1 MRDLVATLLR
11 PYRCTVALIL
21 VATGVDTAMGLAA
34 PWPLKIV
41 LDNVI
46 QDREPPAWLAAV
58 AAWLPGT
65 PVVRLAALA
74 GIFTVAIAAVGAL
87 ASYVDNYFTESL
99 GQWIAND
106 LRVRLYNHLQHLSL
120 AYYDTHPTG
129 RLISTLSDDV
139 DTIQSFAASSTLSIL
154 VDLLAVGGMLAVMF
168 WLDWDFALVAVAVS
182 PFLILFVRRFRKAV
196 KKATREA
203 RKRQSELLEVM
214 QQGLTSMRVVNA
226 FDRQDV
232 EEKRLASASREVV
245 DAALKARRVKSL
257 LSPVVAVIV
266 SCTTAFVL
274 WRGAS
279 LVAAGAMTIGSLTVF
294 LAYLAKFF
302 KPVQDLAKMSGSIAQ
317 AAVGIERAR
326 GILEIEMTIPERAGA
341 REPGALEGWIT
352 FDHVA
357 FGYDPSVPVLE
368 DVSFSIEP
376 GQSVGIVGATGS
388 GKSTLV
394 SLVPRLYD
402 VTGGRVLLDG
412 VDVRDYKLD
421 ELRER
426 IAFVL
431 QDTMLFRGTIRENIA
446 YGRPGATMAEIVE
459 AAKLAN
465 AHDFITRMPDGYD
478 TAVGEQG
485 LTLSGGQRQRIG
497 IARALVRDARI
508 VILDEPTAALD
519 AESESAVVEALE
531 RLKQGRTVITIA
543 HRLSTI
549 RNADAIVVLQ
559 DGRVAQK
566 GTHEELLRSGG
577 LYAELYRL
585 QITATKSP
593 KAPKTRSL
601 HVLPMV
607 ARAS

>member
-1 MRDLVATLLR
+1 PLL
-11 PYRCTVALIL
+11 L
-21 VATGVDTAMGLAA
+21 
-34 PWPLKIV
+34 
-41 LDNVI
+41 
-46 QDREPPAWLAAV
+46 
-58 AAWLPGT
+58 
-65 PVVRLAALA
+65 
-74 GIFTVAIAAVGAL
+74 
-87 ASYVDNYFTESL
+87 
-99 GQWIAND
+99 
-106 LRVRLYNHLQHLSL
+106 
-120 AYYDTHPTG
+120 
-129 RLISTLSDDV
+129 
-139 DTIQSFAASSTLSIL
+139 
-154 VDLLAVGGMLAVMF
+154 
-168 WLDWDFALVAVAVS
+168 
-182 PFLILFVRRFRKAV
+182 LFVRRFRKAV

-232 EEKRLASASREVV
+232 EEKRLASASRGVV

-257 LSPVVAVIV
+257 LSPAVAVIV

-279 LVAAGAMTIGSLTVF
+279 LVAAGTMTVGSLTVF

-317 AAVGIERAR
+317 AAVGIERVR
-326 GILEIEMTIPERAGA
+326 GILEIEMTIPERPGA
-341 REPGALEGWIT
+341 REPGDLEGRIT

-357 FGYDPSVPVLE
+357 FSYDRSAPVLQ
-368 DVSFSIEP
+368 DVSLSIEP

-431 QDTMLFRGTIRENIA
+431 QDTVLFRGTIWENIA

-459 AAKLAN
+459 AAKLAT

-478 TAVGEQG
+478 TVVGEKG

-497 IARALVRDARI
+497 IARALVRDSRI
-508 VILDEPTAALD
+508 LILDEPTAALD

-531 RLKQGRTVITIA
+531 RLKKGRTVITVA

-549 RNADAIVVLQ
+549 RNADTIVVLQ
-559 DGRVAQK
+559 EGRVAQK
-566 GTHEELLRSGG
+566 GTHEELLRYGG

-585 QITATKSP
+585 QITATKS
-593 KAPKTRSL
+593 AQTPKTRSL
-601 HVLPMV
+601 HVVPMV